1 MNAESIANQQPIVDT
16 PTAHWAS
23 RIAPWIALFG
33 TLVLL
38 FGLGLDA
45 ILHRLNP
52 ALAESEGIFTLRN
65 PGHFMFALGLTIVIL
80 SGVLFLIGKLATA
93 GSLFGRLAMV
103 VLLLGLLATSMITC
117 GLASR
122 TEGSVLAGHSHDE
135 ATGAAGRTSHV
146 HFSGD
151 PNAPVTPEQRAAAE
165 KLASEVKAGT
175 ARFADY
181 AVAQQEGYR
190 QVTPYLIPSLRGS
203 YGPAHFVNP
212 GYVTRGNYLD
222 PSHPASLVYFKMPDG
237 KMLLL
242 GAMFLAPVGKGPSPG
257 GSLTIWHMHE
267 DLCFDGKVYSLV
279 NLAGQ
284 CKAGSQ
290 PVPAKWEMMHVWT
303 FDNPDGAFA
312 QTLTRDDY
320 LAAIR
325 QLAPGAFAGRSSAI
339 GRR

>member
-1 MNAESIANQQPIVDT
+1 MNAESIAQQQPIVYA
-16 PTAHWAS
+16 PTSHWAS

-33 TLVLL
+33 TIVLL
-38 FGLGLDA
+38 FGLGIDA

-65 PGHFMFALGLTIVIL
+65 PGHFLFALGLTIVVL

-93 GSLFGRLAMV
+93 GSLLSRLAVV
-103 VLLLGLLATSMITC
+103 VLLLGLLATSMISC
-117 GLASR
+117 GLASK

-135 ATGAAGRTSHV
+135 ETGGASQVAGPSSHV

-165 KLASEVKAGT
+165 KLAEEVKAGT

-190 QVTPYLIPSLRGS
+190 QVTPYVIPSLRGL

-212 GYVTRGNYLD
+212 GYVARGNYLD
-222 PSHPASLVYFKMPDG
+222 PSHPAALVYFKMPDG
-237 KMLLL
+237 KMLYL
-242 GAMFLAPVGKGPSPG
+242 GAMFLAPVGKGPAPG
-257 GSLTIWHMHE
+257 GSLTIWHTHE
-267 DLCFDGKVYSLV
+267 NLCFDGKMFSLV

-312 QTLTRDDY
+312 QALTRDDY

-325 QLAPGAFAGRSSAI
+325 QLDPGAIPNR
-339 GRR
+339 